1 MGKVN
6 EFAGVAVSSS
16 NDKGIS
22 VYIKN
27 SKAAQIMGVNKNS
40 DNTVDLL
47 SLNNKMKLIF
57 FGSDEIKIVD
67 ELPKIKYDSMIIF
80 SNKDLDKNR
89 VNAIASS
96 IGEKIQNLGE
106 NWIVAA
112 STLSNYKNWFVLFGL
127 PASFAFSCL

>member
-27 SKAAQIMGVNKNS
+27 NSKAAQIIGVNKNS

-57 FGSDEIKIVD
+57 
-67 ELPKIKYDSMIIF
+67 
-80 SNKDLDKNR
+80 
-89 VNAIASS
+89 
-96 IGEKIQNLGE
+96 
-106 NWIVAA
+106 W
-112 STLSNYKNWFVLFGL
+112 
-127 PASFAFSCL
+127 